1 MSESATLNKAVLSEG
16 MQKEMAK
23 AEASYATDGEAV
35 ASSIPLKEA
44 ERDRVKD
51 EVKRKMAQLE
61 EVDIYS
67 GEADTIAKA
76 FEDIFSR
83 ADANRQSTAELANNF
98 TQRNFRGAQDK
109 SSFKAVTDLAA
120 ALQKYDPRKF
130 DLTEPEGFM
139 RYVPMPGSA
148 KRGIANYMRSFK
160 EAQGQIN
167 SLMDGVDSVADDGVK
182 AKEELKD
189 FNAKLLKL
197 AKELRVQYETFNEI
211 STSVGQYLAD
221 LKERDP
227 TKAQMVESELVYR
240 ITEARLDT
248 LTTLLQAKNGS
259 ILATALMQ
267 TQDMIIV
274 GAKRVSSSGRLILT
288 INQTAAAAAG
298 EQTGARELL
307 QSAND
312 TIGNMTESTAKLV
325 LEHTKQMKA
334 LASSSLGPSEKLK
347 AAFQAGFQ
355 ALDELKNV
363 QAEVTKKME
372 SNIVNLE
379 GIQKDA
385 EARLSAHGQA
395 VGAFQE
401 AVVGGQA
408 LARVDQIASADALG
422 PKADAPA
429 PARGPKM

>member
-1 MSESATLNKAVLSEG
+1 MSDSTTINKTPLSQG
-16 MQKEMAK
+16 MLAEMAK
-23 AEASYATDGEAV
+23 TEATYETDGTALV
-35 ASSIPLKEA
+35 SSIPMKEA
-44 ERDRVKD
+44 EREQVKED
-51 EVKRKMAQLE
+51 VKRKMAQLE

-67 GEADTIAKA
+67 GEADTISKA

-83 ADANRQSTAELANNF
+83 ADANRQSTAELANHF

-109 SSFKAVTDLAA
+109 SSFKAVTDLAE

-130 DLTEPEGFM
+130 DLTEPEGFL
-139 RYVPMPGSA
+139 RFIPLPGKA
-148 KRGIANYMRSFK
+148 KRGLSNYMRSFK

-167 SLMDGVDSVADDGVK
+167 SLMDGVDDVADDGVK
-182 AKEELKD
+182 SKEELKD

-197 AKELRVQYETFNEI
+197 AKQLRVQYETFNEI
-211 STSVGQYLAD
+211 RTSVDLYLAD

-240 ITEARLDT
+240 ITEARMDT

-267 TQDMIIV
+267 TQDMIII

-288 INQTAAAAAG
+288 INQTAAAATG
-298 EQTGARELL
+298 EQTGARNLL

-312 TIGNMTESTAKLV
+312 TIGNMTESTAKMV
-325 LEHTKQMKA
+325 LEHTKEMKT

-347 AAFQAGFQ
+347 AAFLAGFQ

-363 QAEVTKKME
+363 QAEVTRKME
-372 SNIVNLE
+372 SNITNLE
-379 GIQKDA
+379 SIQRDA
-385 EARLSAHGQA
+385 ELRLSAHGTA
-395 VGAFQE
+395 VGAFQA
-401 AVVGGQA
+401 AVVGGQT
-408 LARVDQIASADALG
+408 LARVDQEQIDAVQKNKVGEPGAPRG
-422 PKADAPA
+422 PKA
-429 PARGPKM
+429 